1 MNCKSR
7 GKGLSC
13 KILKAS
19 CCWLDWKYH
28 GCSLLFQHSLG
39 RFKKR
44 WKKPRNAETLKRQ
57 KWAFET
63 FINEVGFFFGVWP
76 ETIGLYFKE
85 MIMSQV
91 TVLAPVSCPSASLLP
106 SILLEARKTLGSPQE
121 LHACISSGGD
131 PEQDEKQTWRLWWEL
146 EQIVQSHFTCSCIPC
161 CHIFLLPTRNQL
173 WAERGKA
180 RAASALL
187 AGVNKAATLAKGR
200 LVLHSAPL
208 SWVHFWTP
216 ASSQLV
222 IYYKAVMSS
231 TQARCSSVCVC
242 IFLNL
247 PTWLFSHK
255 LHGII
260 IFFRKSLASL
270 YPWVSRF
277 LEIAQSTEFGSK
289 LVTMNRQS
297 YLDIQWLIFGY

>member
-1 MNCKSR
+1 MKKTKKCRDIK
-7 GKGLSC
+7 
-13 KILKAS
+13 KAKVS
-19 CCWLDWKYH
+19 FWNLY
-28 GCSLLFQHSLG
+28 
-39 RFKKR
+39 
-44 WKKPRNAETLKRQ
+44 
-57 KWAFET
+57 KWGGF
-63 FINEVGFFFGVWP
+63 FFFGVWP

-85 MIMSQV
+85 MIMNQV
-91 TVLAPVSCPSASLLP
+91 TVLAPVSCSSASLLP
-106 SILLEARKTLGSPQE
+106 SILLEARKPLGSPQE

-131 PEQDEKQTWRLWWEL
+131 PEQDEKQAWRLWWEL
-146 EQIVQSHFTCSCIPC
+146 EQIVQSHFTFSCIPC

-187 AGVNKAATLAKGR
+187 AGVNKAATLAKGH

-260 IFFRKSLASL
+260 IFFLKKLSFSLPMGEQVFGDCSVNRIRVKISDNEQAIIFR
-270 YPWVSRF
+270 Y
-277 LEIAQSTEFGSK
+277 STTHIWI
-289 LVTMNRQS
+289 LRV
-297 YLDIQWLIFGY
+297 